1 MKAGAIVSRF
11 LRTVIHDNPACC
23 PSRQTFRTVFYC
35 QFQARPTHYHGRNIK
50 RVLTHPAATFH
61 TFPRYVPIVKI
72 SAAFLDAS
80 VKKSIFIQGYYARYP
95 SYNDNNIAEFGLP
108 WSRVNDHKKKRWSLA
123 AKPLASVVI
132 SAFFLNTAYAW
143 QQDIS
148 LIRNP
153 DFPQSVTPGIVI
165 ST

>member
-1 MKAGAIVSRF
+1 M
-11 LRTVIHDNPACC
+11 
-23 PSRQTFRTVFYC
+23 Y
-35 QFQARPTHYHGRNIK
+35 
-50 RVLTHPAATFH
+50 
-61 TFPRYVPIVKI
+61 PIVKI

-80 VKKSIFIQGYYARYP
+80 VKKSYLIQGYYARYP
-95 SYNDNNIAEFGLP
+95 SYNDNNIADSALP

-123 AKPLASVVI
+123 VSLLASVVI

-143 QQDIS
+143 NKNIS

-153 DFPQSVTPGIVI
+153 DIPQSVTPGMRS